1 MEKEKELLDNK
12 EDKTTIDKSEK
23 STEEVVEEVVEDKPR
38 RRRPSTFEDYPKF
51 KLGDKV
57 LVSEDAVWAS
67 TGERVPSWVVSEPR
81 FIHSY
86 LGDSKYEIGRRSI
99 RPVIGVI
106 ESKYLTKV

>member
-1 MEKEKELLDNK
+1 ME
-12 EDKTTIDKSEK
+12 EDLVVSEEVIVHE
-23 STEEVVEEVVEDKPR
+23 TEESVDEKPR
-38 RRRPSTFEDYPKF
+38 KRKQRTLEDYPKF

-57 LVSEDAVWAS
+57 IISDDAVWAS
-67 TGERVPSWVVSEPR
+67 TGEKVPSWVISEPR

-86 LGDSKYEIGRRSI
+86 LGDNKYEVGRRSI

>member
-1 MEKEKELLDNK
+1 ME
-12 EDKTTIDKSEK
+12 EDLVVSEEVIVHK
-23 STEEVVEEVVEDKPR
+23 TEESVDEKPR
-38 RRRPSTFEDYPKF
+38 KRKQRTLEDYPKF

-57 LVSEDAVWAS
+57 VISDDAVWAS
-67 TGERVPSWVVSEPR
+67 TGEKVPSWVISEPR

-86 LGDSKYEIGRRSI
+86 LGDDKYEVGRRSI